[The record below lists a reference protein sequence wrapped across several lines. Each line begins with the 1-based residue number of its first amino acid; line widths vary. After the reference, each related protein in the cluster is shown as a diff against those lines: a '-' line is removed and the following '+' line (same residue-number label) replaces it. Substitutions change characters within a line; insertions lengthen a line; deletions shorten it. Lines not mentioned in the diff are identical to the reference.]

1 MKHEQDSQHE
11 HRLRESYTRM
21 LGRLREG
28 AHELTW
34 ENLQL
39 ELDEAVEFEA
49 ELEEFT
55 KDELALLRAWVE
67 RDLVDLRRYL
77 SAGGHGVASWLGI
90 DLSMLSR
97 KVVESLL
104 SIADRSVIE
113 REQLEDDLEAARAD
127 YVAGEMA
134 APGRMACAHCEA
146 TVDLEGVARIE
157 PCHQC
162 GHRYFVRAPKETT
175 EQKGATE

>member
-1 MKHEQDSQHE
+1 MSEQKEPHRE
-11 HRLRESYTRM
+11 HRLREGYERM
-21 LGRLREG
+21 LDRLREG
-28 AHELTW
+28 ADELTW
-34 ENLQL
+34 ENLQQ

-55 KDELALLRAWVE
+55 KDELSLLRAWVE
-67 RDLVDLRRYL
+67 RDLKEMRRYL
-77 SAGGHGVASWLGI
+77 NAGGESVATWLGI

-113 REQLEDDLEAARAD
+113 REQLADDLEASRAD

-134 APGRMACAHCEA
+134 APGRMACVHCDAIVE
-146 TVDLEGVARIE
+146 LEGVARIE

-162 GHRYFVRAPKETT
+162 GHRYFVRAPK
-175 EQKGATE
+175 K

>member
-1 MKHEQDSQHE
+1 MTEHKDPHHE
-11 HRLRESYTRM
+11 HRLREAYERM
-21 LGRLREG
+21 LDRLREG
-28 AHELTW
+28 ADELTW
-34 ENLQL
+34 ENLQQ

-55 KDELALLRAWVE
+55 KDELSLLRAWVE
-67 RDLVDLRRYL
+67 RDLKEMRRYL
-77 SAGGHGVASWLGI
+77 NAGGESVATWLGI

-113 REQLEDDLEAARAD
+113 REQLEDDLEASRAD

-134 APGRMACAHCEA
+134 APGRMACVHCDAIVE
-146 TVDLEGVARIE
+146 LEGVTRIE

-162 GHRYFVRAPKETT
+162 GHRYFVRAPKV
-175 EQKGATE
+175 